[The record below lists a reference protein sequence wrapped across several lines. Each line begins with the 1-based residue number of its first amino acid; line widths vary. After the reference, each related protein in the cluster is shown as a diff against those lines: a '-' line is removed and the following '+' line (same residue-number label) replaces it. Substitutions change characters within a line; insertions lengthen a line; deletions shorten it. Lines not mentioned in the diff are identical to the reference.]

1 MSSPGHIL
9 IIDDD
14 VSLNQMLTLH
24 FEDQGHEVS
33 SALDCAQAL
42 ERLAEHEPDIVLL
55 DQQLPDGNGLDL
67 LPRLLERDPGLAV
80 VMMTGQSDLE
90 IAIEAISR
98 GALDFVHKPLKTDEL
113 NHVANRALK
122 QRSMARQVAAAQI
135 RPEAVK
141 APPRLV
147 GGSHRMLE
155 VGKEIA
161 RVSPTGTTV
170 LITGESGTGK
180 ELVARAIHTH
190 SKRTGPFVAVN
201 SAAIVDTLLESEL
214 FGHEKGA
221 FTGATSRKEGKF
233 ELARDGTLFLDE
245 IGDLPLS
252 MQAKLLRVLQEH
264 TFERVGG
271 NQQIPTNARIVTA
284 TNRNLDEDV
293 AQGRFRQDLLY
304 RLQVLSIEIP
314 PLRERRED
322 IPAVTTALLEKIA
335 IALHR
340 QPLEVDDS
348 AMNALQAY
356 HWPGNVRE
364 LENVLTQAA
373 VRTVSPLLTRE
384 LVAPV
389 LRPAPI
395 GESRPA
401 PDNNPM
407 FSLDEVEARHVQ
419 NVLDHVSGHKG
430 KACEILGISRPAL
443 DRKIQ
448 KFQLAINK

>member
-14 VSLNQMLTLH
+14 VSLNKMLILH

-42 ERLAEHEPDIVLL
+42 DKLAEHEPDIVLL
-55 DQQLPDGNGLDL
+55 DQQLPDGTGLDL
-67 LPRLLERDPGLAV
+67 MPRLLERDPGLAV

-113 NHVANRALK
+113 NHVANRALE
-122 QRSMARQVAAAQI
+122 QRSMARQLAAARQE
-135 RPEAVK
+135 PQASQSP
-141 APPRLV
+141 ARLI
-147 GGSHRMLE
+147 GGSQAMVE
-155 VGKEIA
+155 VSKEIA
-161 RVSPTGTTV
+161 RVSPTDATV

-180 ELVARAIHTH
+180 ELVARAIHVH

-214 FGHEKGA
+214 FGHDKGA

-264 TFERVGG
+264 SFERVGG
-271 NQQIPTNARIVTA
+271 NQQITTNARIVTA

-293 AQGRFRQDLLY
+293 AQGRFRRDLLY
-304 RLQVLSIEIP
+304 RLRVINIQIP

-322 IPAVTTALLEKIA
+322 IPALTGALLEKIA
-335 IALHR
+335 IALHHR
-340 QPLEVDDS
+340 PLTVEDT
-348 AMNALQAY
+348 AMRALEDY

-364 LENVLTQAA
+364 LDNVLTQAA
-373 VRTVSPLLTRE
+373 VRAVSPLLTLE
-384 LVAPV
+384 LIAPA
-389 LRPAPI
+389 LGTAP
-395 GESRPA
+395 EMRTPPQSEAYPLL
-401 PDNNPM
+401 
-407 FSLDEVEARHVQ
+407 SLDEVEAKHIQ
-419 NVLDHVSGHKG
+419 TVLDHVSGHKG
-430 KACEILGISRPAL
+430 KACGILGISRPAL

-448 KFQLAINK
+448 KYQLRLNK